1 MPSAEQ
7 RKNKNKI
14 FHLVELID
22 PGEGNM
28 EE

>member
-7 RKNKNKI
+7 RKNKNKNI
-14 FHLVELID
+14 SALVELID
-22 PGEGNM
+22 LEGNM